1 MKSGFSLLGKY
12 LTLEVVGRQRVV
24 TYAVVGCLRLTLKF
38 CFSEMSVI
46 DVRAQQIVVDA
57 LASGSNNTQKIVLCH
72 TPSKLT
78 AGSDLFLSTQ
88 DRLQELFASSSDSTV
103 AVFPN
108 TNLVRRR
115 CKKFQG
121 ETFSIELVF
130 ACHASSDPNDLV
142 LDLLGK
148 FSVDFK
154 FVQEVSY
161 LAELPE
167 RTFRKQQ
174 PYIAY
179 IVKVTNLIQ
188 DSFDL
193 HWYCQTTSSYEALIP
208 KVIADVPDIQELLCD
223 EHGPLTCKSIKRNGC
238 NEIASGGNCTSYVFS
253 SSCIDQVA
261 MDEAIKELMTKCR
274 DCAADF
280 PSSVIQVKPGVI
292 WNTIDSVERSVIF
305 LRSLTSAQ
313 VLELAQQLTL
323 NRINF
328 YLPAPNVIVLDL
340 VGVPTASL
348 IRLLHYSEIP
358 VPTSMMQ
365 GAFSLSFISWGRSLK
380 DRTCG
385 TKSAKLQHF
394 KVSCGRITAFH
405 NAPMQIK
412 WDDVHLS
419 CKPTIEHSSLAKWLK
434 AEFGGTCLRKVLAI
448 DEERTVEW
456 YLQFQVPQ
464 KLECK
469 FPKQVLFGKKKL
481 LIDHALPF
489 APTRSSITRPPMEE
503 SMHEHWKN
511 TASLAPAQKKN
522 RSNCIAHFEGCFPSL
537 QRVNMLQ
544 EISLR
549 SRGSRMAGSFEISP
563 SPLLFFNGFPELA
576 DGLQA
581 FVGIA
586 SSMPDIAKDV
596 EHSVDQHITRSGGV
610 DEFASHSAVL
620 YGLKLQ
626 ITDQVPLSIERILTR
641 RNGCCVSTTE
651 LLRCYAYTECL
662 LLVILPKG
670 IRVDSFCTPKRH
682 FEIVVRIPVSS
693 PDDRHTQ
700 PQDSSLTSLGENP
713 LLSLDQDF
721 GGRSDAVV
729 VGEDGHDED
738 SEEDGNNGFVT
749 ASKHEGSDPQPA
761 AVDGC
766 GDTNQSRRGTSFH
779 ASVVDQYGKYDY
791 TSGLSESPKGPGTGI
806 SRKLPQ
812 PAAVDGRGG
821 NGSPDITKR
830 DNGAHPI
837 EGVTPTIEWTEKP
850 AFSSQKTGA
859 FPLSSSENV
868 NEALIADD
876 GKDKCKDVPRD
887 NNAAAP
893 LGGLP
898 HCRKDSAL
906 CEDNQTGD
914 AGNGPWVSALS
925 TCDILAP
932 IPEADV
938 AVGNGCNVESPN
950 LTAKP
955 KALPVKASPA
965 ARKGLATVAT
975 SQTQPVRMQELLN
988 GYVHRPAV
996 ETSTEPTNLTRIE
1009 KTSISDRPSK
1019 SVVCPTQSPTAEIQ
1033 PYSSQGEIKE
1043 HRPGHKPLDPQ
1054 PPYWNHWE

>member
-1 MKSGFSLLGKY
+1 
-12 LTLEVVGRQRVV
+12 
-24 TYAVVGCLRLTLKF
+24 
-38 CFSEMSVI
+38 MSVI

-57 LASGSNNTQKIVLCH
+57 LARGSKNTQKIVLCH

-108 TNLVRRR
+108 TNLVRRL

-121 ETFSIELVF
+121 EAFSIELVF

-154 FVQEVSY
+154 FIQEVSY

-179 IVKVTNLIQ
+179 VVKVTNLVQ

-238 NEIASGGNCTSYVFS
+238 NEIANGGNCTSYVFS

-261 MDEAIKELMTKCR
+261 IDEAIKELMAKCR

-292 WNTIDSVERSVIF
+292 WNAIDSVERSVIF

-323 NRINF
+323 NHINF

-358 VPTSMMQ
+358 VPTSMIQ
-365 GAFSLSFISWGRSLK
+365 GAFSLSFIRWGRSHK
-380 DRTCG
+380 DGTGG

-448 DEERTVEW
+448 NEERTVEW

-464 KLECK
+464 KLESK
-469 FPKQVLFGKKKL
+469 FPKQVLFEKKKL
-481 LIDHALPF
+481 LIEHALPF
-489 APTRSSITRPPMEE
+489 APTRSSITRPPIEE

-544 EISLR
+544 EISVR

-581 FVGIA
+581 FVGIV
-586 SSMPDIAKDV
+586 SSLPDIAKDV
-596 EHSVDQHITRSGGV
+596 EHSVDQYIARSGSA
-610 DEFASHSAVL
+610 DEIASHSAVL
-620 YGLKLQ
+620 YCLKLQ
-626 ITDQVPLSIERILTR
+626 ITDQVPA
-641 RNGCCVSTTE
+641 CCRYCYGVQYVVMTE
-651 LLRCYAYTECL
+651 LST
-662 LLVILPKG
+662 
-670 IRVDSFCTPKRH
+670 
-682 FEIVVRIPVSS
+682 
-693 PDDRHTQ
+693 
-700 PQDSSLTSLGENP
+700 
-713 LLSLDQDF
+713 
-721 GGRSDAVV
+721 
-729 VGEDGHDED
+729 
-738 SEEDGNNGFVT
+738 
-749 ASKHEGSDPQPA
+749 
-761 AVDGC
+761 
-766 GDTNQSRRGTSFH
+766 RGWRFW
-779 ASVVDQYGKYDY
+779 GM
-791 TSGLSESPKGPGTGI
+791 
-806 SRKLPQ
+806 
-812 PAAVDGRGG
+812 
-821 NGSPDITKR
+821 
-830 DNGAHPI
+830 
-837 EGVTPTIEWTEKP
+837 W
-850 AFSSQKTGA
+850 F
-859 FPLSSSENV
+859 
-868 NEALIADD
+868 
-876 GKDKCKDVPRD
+876 
-887 NNAAAP
+887 
-893 LGGLP
+893 
-898 HCRKDSAL
+898 
-906 CEDNQTGD
+906 
-914 AGNGPWVSALS
+914 
-925 TCDILAP
+925 
-932 IPEADV
+932 
-938 AVGNGCNVESPN
+938 
-950 LTAKP
+950 
-955 KALPVKASPA
+955 
-965 ARKGLATVAT
+965 
-975 SQTQPVRMQELLN
+975 
-988 GYVHRPAV
+988 
-996 ETSTEPTNLTRIE
+996 
-1009 KTSISDRPSK
+1009 
-1019 SVVCPTQSPTAEIQ
+1019 
-1033 PYSSQGEIKE
+1033 
-1043 HRPGHKPLDPQ
+1043 
-1054 PPYWNHWE
+1054 